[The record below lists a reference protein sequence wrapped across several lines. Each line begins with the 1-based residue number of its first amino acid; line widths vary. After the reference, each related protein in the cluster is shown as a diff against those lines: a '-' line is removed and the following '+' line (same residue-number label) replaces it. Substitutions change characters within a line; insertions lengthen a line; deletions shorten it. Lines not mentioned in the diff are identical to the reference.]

1 MKPLTP
7 EENALALDQ
16 LIAGERAQLAR
27 LRWQIQVQRDV
38 LNGPADQ
45 IAQLEAAA
53 IRSVQAIEWME
64 AQKAK
69 VMEHTNGLAVG
80 AV

>member
-1 MKPLTP
+1 MKPLTHD
-7 EENALALDQ
+7 ENALALDQ
-16 LIAGERAQLAR
+16 LIQGERQQLAR

-38 LNGPADQ
+38 LNAPADQ
-45 IAQLEAAA
+45 VAQIEAAA
-53 IRSVQAIEWME
+53 IKSVQAIEWME
-64 AQKAK
+64 AQRAK